1 LEFLLSQLSE
11 KKIYL
16 AGHNGMVGSAIHRRL
31 IAAGYQNIVTRNYP
45 EIDLIRQT
53 EVEELFEKEKPE
65 LVIVAA
71 AKVGGI
77 VANNTYRAQFI
88 YENLMIEA
96 NIIHAAYKNNVEKLI
111 FLGSS
116 CIYPKLAPQPLKEE
130 YLLTGLLEPTNEP
143 YAIAKITGIKLCE
156 SYYRQYG
163 ANFFSVMPTN
173 LFGYYDNFNLETSHV
188 LPALMRK
195 FHEAK
200 EEGKSAVELWG
211 TGKPLREFMF
221 VDDLADAIF
230 YLMEKIEAKDLYEQG
245 LTHINIGTGED
256 LTIADLAELIKKI
269 VGFTGEIIYD
279 STKPD
284 GTPRKLM
291 DVSRLHNLGW
301 NHKTSLEEGIKKTYE
316 WFVNQLE
323 IKN

>member
-1 LEFLLSQLSE
+1 
-11 KKIYL
+11 
-16 AGHNGMVGSAIHRRL
+16 MVGSAIHRRL
-31 IAAGYQNIVTRNYP
+31 IAAGYKNIVTRNYP

-96 NIIHAAYKNNVEKLI
+96 NIIHAAHKNNVEKLI

-130 YLLTGLLEPTNEP
+130 YLLTGLLEQTNEP
-143 YAIAKITGIKLCE
+143 YAIAKIAGIKLCE
-156 SYYRQYG
+156 SYYRQYD

-200 EEGKSAVELWG
+200 TEGKTAVELWG
-211 TGKPLREFMF
+211 TGKPLREFMY

-256 LTIADLAELIKKI
+256 LTIAALAERIKKI
-269 VGFTGEIIYD
+269 VGFSGDIVYD
-279 STKPD
+279 SSKPD
-284 GTPRKLM
+284 GTPRKLL

-301 NHKTSLEEGIKKTYE
+301 QHKTSLEEGIAKTYK
-316 WFVNQLE
+316 WFVNQLGTHFTQ
-323 IKN
+323 I